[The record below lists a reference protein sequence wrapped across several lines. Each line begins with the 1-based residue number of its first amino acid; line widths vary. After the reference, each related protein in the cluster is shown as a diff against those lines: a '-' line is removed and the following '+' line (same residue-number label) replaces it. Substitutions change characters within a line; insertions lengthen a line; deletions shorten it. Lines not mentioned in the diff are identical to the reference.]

1 MNSLR
6 WNKEKMLQAVQDKK
20 KLQQVFRTIYRKGEF
35 FSNKTLK
42 KLLAEQFQKVG
53 IKLTPKATLIL
64 QFNIYKVEN
73 ISEYID
79 GKKVNGYRF
88 GDMIYDFKL

>member
-20 KLQQVFRTIYRKGEF
+20 KLQQVFMTIYKKGEF

-42 KLLAEQFQKVG
+42 KLLTEQFQKVG
-53 IKLTPKATLIL
+53 IKLAPKATLIL
-64 QFNIYKVEN
+64 
-73 ISEYID
+73 
-79 GKKVNGYRF
+79 
-88 GDMIYDFKL
+88 